1 MTSPKANPAPAAANG
16 VKNTETIPALWYHDA
31 EMYEAE
37 REKIFFGEWLIFC
50 HEALLPE
57 PGSYVAYTVAGR
69 PVMVIRGKDGELRA
83 FHNVCRHRASMVLR
97 EGHGKA
103 DVLRC
108 IYHGWVYDSEGCL
121 KKAPNFGGDE
131 KALCDR
137 TSLFPIHLRML
148 GPLVFIC
155 MAENAPDFTASLGDL
170 PAALSGTDLSAYKF
184 YDMATHPLAC
194 NWKTYIENYM
204 EGYHIP
210 AIHPGLN
217 RDIDFATYRVV
228 PGNRIARHE
237 TGLRADRAEEA
248 VNNGLWVWVW
258 PNCALNIYKNGMNLE
273 LVIPT
278 GPETTELRYC
288 YLFTDVSESMEAENR
303 RTIDVSIEVTRE
315 DIELCEI
322 VQKNLRG
329 GIYDTGELSPRHEN
343 GVVAFHDMVRS
354 AHQKARL

>member
-1 MTSPKANPAPAAANG
+1 MTHPKTNPAAAETAPSGNAQ
-16 VKNTETIPALWYHDA
+16 TIPALWYHDA
-31 EMYEAE
+31 DMYEAE

-69 PVMVIRGKDGELRA
+69 PVMVIRGKDGALRA

-137 TSLFPIHLRML
+137 TSLFSIHLRML

-155 MAENAPDFTASLGDL
+155 MAENAPDFEASLGDL
-170 PAALSGTDLSAYKF
+170 PAALAGTDLSGYKF

-228 PGNRIARHE
+228 PGDRIARHE
-237 TGLRADRAEEA
+237 TGLRADRADEA

-288 YLFTDVSESMEAENR
+288 YLFTDVSEKMEEENR

-354 AHQKARL
+354 AHKKARL

>member
-1 MTSPKANPAPAAANG
+1 MTHPKTNPAAAETAPSGNAQ
-16 VKNTETIPALWYHDA
+16 TIPALWYHDA
-31 EMYEAE
+31 DMYEAE

-69 PVMVIRGKDGELRA
+69 PVMVIRGKDGALRA

-97 EGHGKA
+97 EGLGKA

-155 MAENAPDFTASLGDL
+155 MAENAPDFEASLGDL
-170 PAALSGTDLSAYKF
+170 PAALAGTDLSGYKF

-228 PGNRIARHE
+228 PGDRIARHE
-237 TGLRADRAEEA
+237 TGLRADRADEA

-288 YLFTDVSESMEAENR
+288 YLFTEVSEKMEEENR

-354 AHQKARL
+354 AHKKARL